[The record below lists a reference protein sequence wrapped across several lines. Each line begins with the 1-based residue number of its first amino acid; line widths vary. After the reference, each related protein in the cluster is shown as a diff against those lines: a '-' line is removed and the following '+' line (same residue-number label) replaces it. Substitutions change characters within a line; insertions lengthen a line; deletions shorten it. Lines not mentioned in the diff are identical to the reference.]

1 MKGTAPPGNSPH
13 TDDEIDRILREKH
26 GFRRLSEAEVAQLS
40 GEEIERLEDA
50 YDVARAREIVKA
62 VRESRMEVVAGQEL
76 EKELDKICG
85 PKRRHRGK

>member
-1 MKGTAPPGNSPH
+1 MKGTAPPDHSPEA
-13 TDDEIDRILREKH
+13 DDEIDRILREKH

-62 VRESRMEVVAGQEL
+62 VREGRMDVVGGQEL
-76 EKELDKICG
+76 VKELDKICG
-85 PKRRHRGK
+85 PERRPRGK